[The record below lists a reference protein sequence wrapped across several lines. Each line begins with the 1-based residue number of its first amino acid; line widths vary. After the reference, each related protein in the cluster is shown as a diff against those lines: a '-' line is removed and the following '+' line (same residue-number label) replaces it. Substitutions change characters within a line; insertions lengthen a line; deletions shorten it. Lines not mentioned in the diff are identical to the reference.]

1 MQDAY
6 NVGLAMLFVGLL
18 CGGVI
23 GFCLAWSKAKK
34 AGWSK
39 VKKEKV

>member
-23 GFCLAWSKAKK
+23 GFCL
-34 AGWSK
+34 GWSK